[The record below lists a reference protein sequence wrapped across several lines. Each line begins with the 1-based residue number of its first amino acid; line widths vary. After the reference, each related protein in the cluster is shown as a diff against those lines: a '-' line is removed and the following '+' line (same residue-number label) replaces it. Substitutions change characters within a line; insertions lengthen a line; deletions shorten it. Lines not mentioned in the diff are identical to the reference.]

1 MVRTIENILGLPP
14 MNRIDR
20 ASGDMSGCFT
30 VAPDLTPYQAE
41 MNKIPLDQLNPPLQA
56 LSGQKKYWAK
66 KSLQQDLDDY
76 DRVDETTFNRII
88 WYSVKGYDK
97 PYPVLMREKR

>member
-30 VAPDLTPYQAE
+30 VTPDFTPYTAE
-41 MNKIPLDQLNPPLQA
+41 MNKIPLDQLNPPLKA
-56 LSGQKKYWAK
+56 LSGKKKYWAL

-88 WYSVKGYDK
+88 WHSVKGYDR
-97 PYPVLMREKR
+97 PYPLLRR